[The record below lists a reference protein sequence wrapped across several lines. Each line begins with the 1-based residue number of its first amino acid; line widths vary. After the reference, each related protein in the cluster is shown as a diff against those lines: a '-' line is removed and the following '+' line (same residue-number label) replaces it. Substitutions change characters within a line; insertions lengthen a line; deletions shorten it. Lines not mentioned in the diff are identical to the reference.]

1 MKRINSIDFM
11 RGVVMII
18 MALDH
23 VRDLLHE
30 NAITQSPT
38 NLATTTPVLFMTR
51 WVTHLCAPVFVF
63 LTGTSAWLALQ
74 RSGGQKGARRFLLK
88 RGLYLIVLEF
98 TVMNF
103 ALFFDA
109 GFHTLLFS
117 VIATIGFGLIMLS
130 LISKLSPKIIA
141 IIGLSIIFLHNLMA
155 LTPFGSDSVL
165 TAILN
170 PLFNPAAV
178 PVAGR
183 VLVMGYPPIPWL
195 GIMLVGFAAGKTFE
209 WEATRRK
216 KTFIKIGGAALLLF
230 VILRFINIY
239 GDPALW
245 QPQKKAVYTFLSFIN
260 VTKYPPS
267 LLFCLTMLGIM
278 LLILAAAENAKGRLA
293 AIITNYGK
301 VPLFYFILHFYL
313 IHIILILVLLAQG
326 ISWGQMEFAAG
337 TFGRPRDIP
346 AGLNLWQVYLV
357 WIIVVALLYKPCVW
371 FGRYKAT
378 HNKWWLKY
386 I

>member
-357 WIIVVALLYKPCVW
+357 WIIVVVLLYKPCVW

>member
-346 AGLNLWQVYLV
+346 TGLNLWQVYLV